1 MFDTKIMTA
10 ETETELLHEAGFAE
24 SQKSAKRKAIEKMI
38 LDTFAI
44 LDPSGLNT
52 DRFKEQIGSLN
63 NEAFTRWIQSMKAEK
78 EFVSFEAIVYENE
91 PTLDQIE
98 KAAAFLKL
106 PLDEHVFFKDHKTSD
121 GADVRGR
128 SSCSVGLM

>member
-1 MFDTKIMTA
+1 MFDTVITTA

-44 LDPSGLNT
+44 LDPTGLNT
-52 DRFKEQIGSLN
+52 NRFKEQIGGLT
-63 NEAFTRWIQSMKAEK
+63 NEAFARWIQSMKAER
-78 EFVSFEAIVYENE
+78 EFVSFEAIAYENE
-91 PTLDQIE
+91 PSLDE
-98 KAAAFLKL
+98 VERAAAFLKL
-106 PLDEHVFFKDHKTSD
+106 PLDEYVFFKDHKTSD